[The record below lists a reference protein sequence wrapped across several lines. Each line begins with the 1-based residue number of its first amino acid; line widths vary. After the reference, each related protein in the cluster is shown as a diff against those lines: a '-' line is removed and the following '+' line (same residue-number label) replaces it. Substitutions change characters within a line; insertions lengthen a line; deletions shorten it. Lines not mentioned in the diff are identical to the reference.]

1 MPDIKPNQVMVH
13 LGKKWSELPL
23 EDRKKYDVMAVE
35 DRKRYLASKE
45 ANKKLNKPVKISA
58 YLQFCA
64 DERQGL
70 KLKFPDLTTK
80 DITAKLGGMW
90 NDYKKNN
97 PQYLKSK
104 YGYEIV
110 EQHYDY
116 EKK

>member
-1 MPDIKPNQVMVH
+1 MCSI
-13 LGKKWSELPL
+13 
-23 EDRKKYDVMAVE
+23 
-35 DRKRYLASKE
+35 
-45 ANKKLNKPVKISA
+45 
-58 YLQFCA
+58 
-64 DERQGL
+64 ERQGL

-97 PQYLKSK
+97 PQYFKIK

-116 EKK
+116 DKK